1 MAPAWEFL
9 APIDLPELVTRR
21 RGVPCG
27 RWRPGPPPPQ
37 APAGL
42 ERDVG
47 LADDFVKW
55 CKGVVGTIER
65 SVPRTVTGAEDP
77 SAPVV
82 LRFPSPFGVR
92 PVCVPRF
99 SCGLA
104 MLDSGRRCGTSRQ
117 RLGGSAGAAAIAA
130 RKDGSTHT
138 VPAITA
144 AGDSL
149 RGVAARGA
157 GEDGHEDT
165 PKAGRVASV
174 LRLGTRLGEAS
185 RLLAWQVSSG
195 LWTDQLRAGT
205 AGACGILATALAP
218 LAAPGHGA
226 IALASSAAAGPV
238 MVAFCPIDLGCL
250 GDLSV
255 FSKLGVG
262 CAKLNN
268 LSLEDLEKGVLV
280 ATFVQGSLGI
290 VRICLGDVFSGLYAL
305 LLATLGYNAR
315 RPGPASTWLKTYV
328 LITFI
333 NGTMSSIDLVQNML
347 LQNYP
352 LVLLTLP
359 LKVNLAHCVTLLVPG
374 VSFLGA
380 YCGWQ
385 HIKRQREVALEA
397 YQQQIMMLMQQ
408 PPWPPPPLPFPLPG
422 FPGMQ
427 HDGPL
432 PIQVEDAER
441 PSKFSS
447 PRLVAVP
454 EEDEGAEVES
464 PCPRDVDKSD

>member
-1 MAPAWEFL
+1 
-9 APIDLPELVTRR
+9 
-21 RGVPCG
+21 
-27 RWRPGPPPPQ
+27 
-37 APAGL
+37 
-42 ERDVG
+42 
-47 LADDFVKW
+47 
-55 CKGVVGTIER
+55 
-65 SVPRTVTGAEDP
+65 
-77 SAPVV
+77 
-82 LRFPSPFGVR
+82 
-92 PVCVPRF
+92 
-99 SCGLA
+99 
-104 MLDSGRRCGTSRQ
+104 MLDSGRRCGASRQ
-117 RLGGSAGAAAIAA
+117 RLGGSAGAVAIAA

-315 RPGPASTWLKTYV
+315 RPGPASTWLETYV
-328 LITFI
+328 LITFS
-333 NGTMSSIDLVQNML
+333 NGTMSSIDL
-347 LQNYP
+347 LQNILVHNFP
-352 LVLLTLP
+352 LVLPMLP
-359 LKVNLAHCVTLLVPG
+359 LRVNLAHCVSLLVPG
-374 VSFLGA
+374 ASFLGA

-385 HIKRQREVALEA
+385 NVKMQRQLAFEA
-397 YQQQIMMLMQQ
+397 YQQQVMTLMQH
-408 PPWPPPPLPFPLPG
+408 PPWPPPSLPFPLAD

-427 HDGPL
+427 QGGSL
-432 PIQVEDAER
+432 PIQFNDVGR
-441 PSKFSS
+441 PSASFCAR
-447 PRLVAVP
+447 PVAVP
-454 EEDEGAEVES
+454 EEDEG
-464 PCPRDVDKSD
+464 D